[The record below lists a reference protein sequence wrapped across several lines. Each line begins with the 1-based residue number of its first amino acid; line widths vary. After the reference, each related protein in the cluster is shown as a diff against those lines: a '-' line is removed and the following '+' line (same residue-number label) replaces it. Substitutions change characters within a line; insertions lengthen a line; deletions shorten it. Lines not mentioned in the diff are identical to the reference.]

1 MKDQNTITT
10 QKDCD
15 CCEYGNVNFNVLGGE
30 LLHLI
35 SFSYQ
40 RHIYILKFIL
50 SKKISYLTLFQNQI
64 KYVFLCM
71 N

>member
-10 QKDCD
+10 QKECD
-15 CCEYGNVNFNVLGGE
+15 CREYGNVNFNVLGGE

-50 SKKISYLTLFQNQI
+50 SKKLTI
-64 KYVFLCM
+64 
-71 N
+71 